1 MKWLALGVFTPKRVV
16 NGVLNAGEVGYVI
29 AGIKEING
37 APVGDTLT
45 HAHQTGNRDAAR
57 I

>member
-1 MKWLALGVFTPKRVV
+1 MFTPKREATDI
-16 NGVLNAGEVGYVI
+16 LRAGEVGYVI

-45 HAHQTGNRDAAR
+45 HAHHPATERCCLVLKK
-57 I
+57 